1 MDQEQ
6 YAIMNQVERT
16 HWWYQ
21 GMRRNTKTL
30 LRRFLAVRL
39 RLAFLAGRSRFS
51 EVQLTTV
58 LVKWGWAS
66 GTVAVLWGAFI
77 LAVFLALFN
86 YPTPSGTFTG
96 DRGDAQRVR
105 PSGRDSGQAGKP
117 VKAGDVGGAA

>member
-1 MDQEQ
+1 
-6 YAIMNQVERT
+6 
-16 HWWYQ
+16 
-21 GMRRNTKTL
+21 
-30 LRRFLAVRL
+30 
-39 RLAFLAGRSRFS
+39 
-51 EVQLTTV
+51 VQLTTV

-117 VKAGDVGGAA
+117 VKAGDVLFQIDWARMKCGISFVLSTIFSRSPPTYQLRPNTPQ